1 MKKLLGVFL
10 VGILTALPMVAG
22 ANKELNP
29 VTDVDPGATTPSAQ
43 AASATPKYALK
54 NSAGTDT
61 NVATAGYVKGAYN
74 AAIKGV
80 NALQGEIDQI
90 NSDLEDLAGDLSDV
104 QTSLTN
110 DYATKTGVAATVN
123 SATTSGSFT
132 GATVSGNFTNA
143 AISGTVSGN
152 ASGTIPAMTT
162 WGSDTPGTAD
172 ATATLSNATVS
183 GNASGSVTGTASGT
197 TTGNVSVDGY
207 HAS

>member
-1 MKKLLGVFL
+1 MKKLLVISLFAVL
-10 VGILTALPMVAG
+10 VVSPMMAG
-22 ANKELNP
+22 AE
-29 VTDVDPGATTPSAQ
+29 VVEGDPGATSSVVP
-43 AASATPKYALK
+43 AASAPPKYALK
-54 NSAGTDT
+54 NSAATDT

-90 NSDLEDLAGDLSDV
+90 NSDLEDLSGDLSDV

-123 SATTSGSFT
+123 AATTSGSFNN
-132 GATVSGNFTNA
+132 ATVSGSFSNA
-143 AISGTVSGN
+143 TVSGTI
-152 ASGTIPAMTT
+152 STGVTGTMPAMTT
-162 WGSDTPGTAD
+162 WGSDTPGTAP
-172 ATATLSNATVS
+172 ASASLSSGTVTGS
-183 GNASGSVTGTASGT
+183 ASGTITGTASGT